1 MGTALG
7 GIPGTNMP
15 QIFSGWHGAKPQSLT
30 KQPSTLNTPIDVN
43 AAQQALPNSLRQ
55 PPVMGAQMATDTQP
69 ATTTQPANNM
79 ASQQIPAYMLQ
90 ELLMGARY
98 GNPYMSGVS
107 GPYQMPQ
114 YAGLQNIA
122 PWAMPQNMSAYGG
135 GFMPSQFNLQPQ
147 YNQMPNM
154 NNIYGSLAG
163 LGVWR

>member
-1 MGTALG
+1 MNRLG
-7 GIPGTNMP
+7 PKSEMP
-15 QIFSGWHGAKPQSLT
+15 PAPSAQI
-30 KQPSTLNTPIDVN
+30 PIDAN
-43 AAQQALPNSLRQ
+43 LAQQAVPTNFSQQAASPYLAAQ
-55 PPVMGAQMATDTQP
+55 PAPATGAQP
-69 ATTTQPANNM
+69 ATTAQPANNM
-79 ASQQIPAYMLQ
+79 ASQQIPAYMMQ

-122 PWAMPQNMSAYGG
+122 PWAMPQNMSTYGG